1 MYYYR
6 IRIFEPY
13 DGSDDIMIA
22 HDHMYTGFELSGI
35 VQDVID
41 SVVKDYANQDE
52 YTNRNNAPCNQKIN
66 YLTTT
71 NYSEYPEGLLGII
84 CSRLKYD
91 YGFEIILPLE
101 SISIQRCYLFNKEFN
116 DDNPSY
122 LFNRYKDLVLGE
134 CNDCFREN
142 RVSYDGCPV
151 ENKRRKVED

>member
-22 HDHMYTGFELSGI
+22 HDHMYTEFELSGI

-52 YTNRNNAPCNQKIN
+52 YNNLNNAPCNQKIT

-101 SISIQRCYLFNKEFN
+101 SISIQQCYLFNKEFN

-142 RVSYDGCPV
+142 NGCTV